1 MNHID
6 FKFEEIE
13 TSMGYISGVVPV
25 QYNIFGAEPDVGIM
39 SQYAECELAGAM
51 QITIITEDG
60 EEFGRKL
67 RLDASSNFDD
77 LVGVAFLPYS
87 DHIYAQ
93 APYQEITEEEY
104 NKLMETMPKTIDWSL
119 MSETQDNTIGSQ
131 ELACVAGV
139 CEM

>member
-6 FKFEEIE
+6 FKFEDIE

-25 QYNIFGAEPDVGIM
+25 QYDVFRAEPDVGIM
-39 SQYAECELAGAM
+39 RQYAECELAGAM

-77 LVGVAFLPYS
+77 LVHPVEFEIDDRTALYHEIS
-87 DHIYAQ
+87 KQIQDSVYYACLED
-93 APYQEITEEEY
+93 YRG
-104 NKLMETMPKTIDWSL
+104 W
-119 MSETQDNTIGSQ
+119 
-131 ELACVAGV
+131 
-139 CEM
+139 

>member
-1 MNHID
+1 ML
-6 FKFEEIE
+6 FR
-13 TSMGYISGVVPV
+13 SGAWV
-25 QYNIFGAEPDVGIM
+25 YD
-39 SQYAECELAGAM
+39 
-51 QITIITEDG
+51 
-60 EEFGRKL
+60 
-67 RLDASSNFDD
+67 NFDD